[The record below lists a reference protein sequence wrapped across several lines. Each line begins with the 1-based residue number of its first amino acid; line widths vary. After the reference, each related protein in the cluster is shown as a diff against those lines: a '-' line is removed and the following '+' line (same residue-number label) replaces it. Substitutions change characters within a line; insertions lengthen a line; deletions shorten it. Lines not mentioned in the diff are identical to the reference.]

1 MKTLNL
7 RNVLFGLV
15 AVLAISL
22 TSCQQDSIISPIEIQ
37 DTEGTELR
45 ACDPPSITDN
55 DFLVTD
61 NGNRIYVYAFDHD
74 GTYHQFRYSTDGGN
88 NWTEL
93 PGTYKYHQTI
103 RNPLPCTNYIF
114 QIREW
119 CFNPYGWG
127 PWSATLNESVT
138 TGGDCS
144 GNSDCPAPAAGD
156 IIFNDNPSTTLYLF
170 PDNYQVVIHEFEV
183 SFEGGPF
190 VSLGVRNSH
199 YSAISNKQCGTYEI
213 RLIEQCD
220 DGNWSDETTVT
231 FETCQ

>member
-7 RNVLFGLV
+7 RNIFFGLV
-15 AVLAISL
+15 AILAISL

-61 NGNRIYVYAFDHD
+61 NGTRIYVYAFDHD
-74 GTYHQFRYSTDGGN
+74 QEYHQFQYSTDGGN
-88 NWTEL
+88 TWTQL
-93 PGTYKYHQTI
+93 PATFKYHQTI
-103 RNPLPCTNYIF
+103 TNPLPCTTYIF

-119 CFNPYGWG
+119 CSDINNWG

-138 TGGDCS
+138 TGGDCN
-144 GNSDCPAPAAGD
+144 GNNDCPAPPAGD
-156 IIFNDNPSTTLYLF
+156 IAFGEHSTTLYLYPANF
-170 PDNYQVVIHEFEV
+170 QVVNHEFEV
-183 SFEGGPF
+183 SFNGGPF

-199 YSAISNKQCGTYEI
+199 YSAITNKQCGTYEI
-213 RLIEQCD
+213 RLSVQCD
-220 DGNWSDETTVT
+220 DGSWSNDTTIT
-231 FETCQ
+231 YETCQ